1 MIVDMI
7 TDLWER
13 GCERL
18 AAELPEQQYN
28 TWIRPLPPAEV
39 TPAGD
44 GLRVGLRVPN
54 RFKLDWIRMQYGAR
68 IESAL
73 SELAGQPVRL
83 ELSLLPREPEQRFA
97 VAGSHAVQSTARVIA
112 PGAVSLG
119 AMLDPRLV
127 QSQPPVSAAE
137 PPLAAAGPA
146 TLFPVQPADA
156 ASPVAGRPGAA
167 RRSTGRS
174 SGVTGRPRVGTAT
187 AQAGSAAAS
196 VVSAAAAAQVQAP
209 PPSTLVA
216 APVAAPRS
224 PGIVAGA
231 LGNSAGAPI
240 NQVGRLNPAL
250 TFETLVP
257 GRANQMAR
265 TAALH
270 VVGAPGQMYNP
281 LFIYGGVGLGK
292 THLIHAVGNA
302 LLRDNPGA
310 RVLYLHAEQFI
321 SDVVKNYQRK
331 TFDELKAKYHSLDLL
346 LIDDVQFF
354 AGKDRTQEE
363 FFNAFEALLA
373 KRAHII
379 MTSDTYPKGLV
390 DIDERLTSRFDAGLT
405 VAIEPPELEM
415 RVAILLKKAQA
426 EGAGMPEDVAFFVAK
441 NVRANV
447 RELEGALRKVLAYAK
462 FSHKE
467 ISINLAREAL
477 KDLLSIQNR
486 QISVENIQ
494 KTVADFYKIKIADMY
509 SKKRPVSIAR
519 PRQIA
524 MYLAKEMT
532 QKSLPEIGELFGGR
546 DHTTVLH
553 AVRKIGGERQKNTE
567 LNQQLHVL
575 EQTLKG

>member
-1 MIVDMI
+1 MSA
-7 TDLWER
+7 DLWQR

-18 AAELPEQQYN
+18 AAELPEQQFN
-28 TWIRPLPPAEV
+28 TWIRPLPAAEFTDRGELGAVV
-39 TPAGD
+39 T
-44 GLRVGLRVPN
+44 LRVPN
-54 RFKLDWIRMQYGAR
+54 RFKLDWIRNQYAGR
-68 IESAL
+68 IETVL
-73 SELAGQPVRL
+73 SELAGKPVRL
-83 ELSLLPREPEQRFA
+83 DVTLAARDPQAFPPTGTGDLRPAA
-97 VAGSHAVQSTARVIA
+97 VPSMAAQALK
-112 PGAVSLG
+112 GAVL
-119 AMLDPRLV
+119 
-127 QSQPPVSAAE
+127 
-137 PPLAAAGPA
+137 
-146 TLFPVQPADA
+146 
-156 ASPVAGRPGAA
+156 PGN
-167 RRSTGRS
+167 R
-174 SGVTGRPRVGTAT
+174 
-187 AQAGSAAAS
+187 AS
-196 VVSAAAAAQVQAP
+196 VAATSLQ
-209 PPSTLVA
+209 A
-216 APVAAPRS
+216 APTLSRS
-224 PGIVAGA
+224 
-231 LGNSAGAPI
+231 
-240 NQVGRLNPAL
+240 RLNPAL

-270 VVGAPGQMYNP
+270 VAGAPGQMYNP
-281 LFIYGGVGLGK
+281 LFVYGGVGLGK

-302 LLRDNPGA
+302 LLADKPDA
-310 RVLYLHAEQFI
+310 RILYLHAEQFI
-321 SDVVKNYQRK
+321 TDVVKNYQRK
-331 TFDELKAKYHSLDLL
+331 TFDELKAKYHQLDLL

-354 AGKDRTQEE
+354 AGKERTQEE

-415 RVAILLKKAQA
+415 RVAILMRKAELEA
-426 EGAGMPEDVAFFVAK
+426 TPMPEDVAFFVAK

-447 RELEGALRKVLAYAK
+447 RELEGALRKILAYSR

-467 ISINLAREAL
+467 INIGLAREAL

-486 QISVENIQ
+486 QIGVENIQ

-509 SKKRPVSIAR
+509 SKKRPASIAR

-524 MYLAKEMT
+524 MYLAKDMT

-553 AVRKIGGERQKNTE
+553 AVRKIGAERQKNTE